1 MMQPADRR
9 TRKLQIASAFM
20 ALMERWTSRVLLV
33 DEEDRLLLLC
43 GRDPRRPGAR
53 WWFTIGGG
61 VEPDENYLEAAVRE
75 VREETELS
83 LPVERLS
90 PVVWTRQAIF
100 SVDGQGFDQY
110 EEYRLARVTD
120 DEARGMNIC
129 TDEARYGYRW
139 WSIAEL
145 ATTAETVRP
154 KKMALLLPDVLAPV
168 GLERR
173 PVHLGNFNEDTDP
186 E

>member
-1 MMQPADRR
+1 M
-9 TRKLQIASAFM
+9 KK
-20 ALMERWTSRVLLV
+20 RWTSRVLLV
-33 DEEDRLLLLC
+33 DEEERLLLLC

-53 WWFTIGGG
+53 WWFTVGGG
-61 VEPDENYLEAAVRE
+61 VEPDENYPEAAVRE

-90 PVVWTRQAIF
+90 PVVWTRQTTF

-110 EEYRLARVTD
+110 EEYRLARVTA
-120 DEARGMNIC
+120 DEARGMNIL

-139 WSIAEL
+139 WSTVDL
-145 ATTAETVRP
+145 ATTTETVRP
-154 KKMALLLPDVLAPV
+154 KKMALLLPDVLSTA

-173 PVHLGNFNEDTDP
+173 PVHLGNFHEDTDP